1 MLVITRKPS
10 QVTTIRVPPS
20 TTEQV
25 IQVAVVQVAKSL
37 SRVRLGFEAARE
49 VVIHREEVDWK
60 VLDEKEKAAKAA
72 GLAGG
77 GELPAADVVPFVP
90 FMPGHIEE

>member
-10 QVTTIRVPPS
+10 QVVTIRVPPS

-37 SRVRLGFEAARE
+37 SRVRLGFEAAKE
-49 VVIHREEVDWK
+49 VVIHREEIDWK
-60 VLDEKEKAAKAA
+60 VIDEKEKAAKAA
-72 GLAGG
+72 ERLAGKV
-77 GELPAADVVPFVP
+77 ELPPADFVP
-90 FMPGHIEE
+90 FAPGHIEAS